1 MKDMTTYAWVALI
14 ITLIGG
20 INWGLVGLVDLNL
33 VAAIFGIGLFARL
46 IYIIVG
52 VAAGYLCYLIYL
64 DKFAK
69 PTPPPPPPPS
79 A

>member
-1 MKDMTTYAWVALI
+1 MKVITTYAWVALI

-33 VAAIFGIGLFARL
+33 IAAIFGIGLFARL

-64 DKFAK
+64 DKFSK
-69 PTPPPPPPPS
+69 PATPPPPPP
-79 A
+79 AE